1 MRITCPQCDAEY
13 DLPHITSDT
22 LQNNMQCSRCHHKFL
37 PNGNCSQAAISGVK
51 PARRIFV
58 LPSAKFEGGLL
69 KNNPARPDLLKR
81 AQRLVGD
88 QHIALQDD
96 AKDGNI
102 PTPTIDAELPN
113 IHDELKI
120 KNLSDEAFEFVSM
133 DNGDRISE
141 LRKPTFRDNW
151 WSIAAVIGAILI
163 FGGGLVVRD
172 RVVSVIPS
180 LASLYKLAGI
190 TVNSRGLEFAS
201 VKTKTELKNNEN
213 VLIVEGMIKNVS
225 GESVD
230 IPAVRLLMR
239 TESKQDI
246 YAWFHEPD
254 QLRLEAGE
262 TMEFSTRLNGPP
274 LGVSDIHLKFT
285 DRRKQQAKLN

>member
-1 MRITCPQCDAEY
+1 MKITCPKCDAEY
-13 DLPHITSDT
+13 NLPALANDS
-22 LQNNMQCSRCHHKFL
+22 LQNNMQCSRCQHHF
-37 PNGNCSQAAISGVK
+37 PPVNGLQKTQVRAQPV
-51 PARRIFV
+51 RRIVV
-58 LPSAKFEGGLL
+58 LPSDKLGDGLL
-69 KNNPARPDLLKR
+69 KNDLGRPDLLKK
-81 AQRLVGD
+81 AQKLVGD
-88 QHIALQDD
+88 QQIMQQDGAKGSDTPAPAIDDEHIIQ
-96 AKDGNI
+96 
-102 PTPTIDAELPN
+102 
-113 IHDELKI
+113 
-120 KNLSDEAFEFVSM
+120 NLSDEAFEFVSL
-133 DNGDRISE
+133 DKDERKSE
-141 LRKPTFRDNW
+141 MPRSTLWKNW
-151 WSIAAVIGAILI
+151 LNIAAVIGAILI

-201 VKTKTELKNNEN
+201 VKTKTELKNYEN
-213 VLIVEGMIKNVS
+213 VLVVEGMIKNVS
-225 GESVD
+225 GDSVD

-262 TMEFSTRLNGPP
+262 TMLFSTRLNGPP
-274 LGVSDIHLKFT
+274 SGVSDIHLKFT